1 MSQIMLKLNY
11 EREARGWTIREFA
24 EKSGVT
30 EVSMSR
36 YISGARTPNINTI
49 ENMVKALG
57 MKIELKKKV
66 SHI

>member
-36 YISGARTPNINTI
+36 YISGARRPNIDTI